1 MSPMLASELRR
12 VLVYPKLRRQLDEA
26 DAVAVLGWLEEAAVK
41 FDDPTEYPL
50 SIRSGDPADD
60 YLLALA
66 AAADAV
72 LVTGADDLLELGEA
86 APIHTPR
93 GFVASL
99 RT

>member
-12 VLVYPKLRRQLDEA
+12 ALAYPKPRRQIDEA
-26 DAVAVLGWLEEAAVK
+26 DAVAVLGWLEAAAVMV
-41 FDDPTEYPL
+41 DDPTEYPL
-50 SIRSGDPADD
+50 SIRSRDPADD

-72 LVTGADDLLELGEA
+72 LVTGDDDLLELGES
-86 APIHTPR
+86 APIHTPHS
-93 GFVASL
+93 FVASL